1 MARPLRIQYP
11 SAVYHV
17 TCRGNERKDV
27 FKDDADRKRMLQ
39 ILEQSIKIYTVK
51 LYSYVLMNNHFHLL
65 LETPLG
71 NLAEFMRHF
80 NITYT
85 GYFNR
90 RYGRVGHLYQ
100 GRYKSILVDKA
111 SYLTILSRYIHLN
124 PLRSKAWA
132 KEPFQEKIGYLTGY
146 SWSSLPGYLD
156 ERKREPFIEYAM
168 VLEEYGGETDNAR
181 KTYREA
187 IRADVAEGLEI
198 KDKILCQSILGG
210 DEFIE
215 WVKERF
221 IKRQK
226 GQEIPSVK
234 EIQRYRSQE
243 SILKAIEGETG
254 KGIHEI
260 KEEKGL
266 YRQMAMDLLYR
277 IGGFKGREI
286 GSMMGVGYAAVSQ
299 ERKRLWEKAQRDKK
313 LRVLMDRIERKL

>member
-1 MARPLRIQYP
+1 MSRPLRIQYP
-11 SAVYHV
+11 GAVYHV

-51 LYSYVLMNNHFHLL
+51 LCSYVLMNNHFHLL

-71 NLAEFMRHF
+71 NLGEFMRHF

-100 GRYKSILVDKA
+100 GRYKSILVEKA
-111 SYLTILSRYIHLN
+111 SYLTIVSRYIHLN
-124 PLRSKAWA
+124 PVRTKAL
-132 KEPFQEKIGYLTGY
+132 KKVSFREKIGYLTGY
-146 SWSSLPGYLD
+146 LWSSLPGYLAKK
-156 ERKREPFIEYAM
+156 KREPFIDYAM
-168 VLEEYGGETDNAR
+168 ALEEYGGETDRAR
-181 KTYREA
+181 KAYMEA

-198 KDKILCQSILGG
+198 KDKILGQSILGR

-215 WVKERF
+215 WIKEKF
-221 IKRQK
+221 ICGQR

-243 SILKAIEGETG
+243 AILKAIEKETG
-254 KGIHEI
+254 KGINEI
-260 KEEKGL
+260 KKEKGL

-277 IGGFKGREI
+277 VGGLKGREI
-286 GSMMGVGYAAVSQ
+286 GGMMGVGYAAVSQ
-299 ERKRLWEKAQRDKK
+299 ERRRLREKAQRDKK
-313 LRVLMDRIERKL
+313 LRALMGRIETHL